1 MALMNINWEKKIQI
15 DVDWIERELVTH
27 FNEKKTK
34 LSIRGFTPKASGN
47 LFSCNSL
54 IDEMYYF
61 IIDYVHSTSY
71 KDRVRESLINKYDN
85 DKLAEQR
92 LDIELLS
99 KAMSFFGQKN
109 PDTDGKYGEILLFAL
124 VESILKSKMVGHKI
138 KSLSNPK
145 DQVKGGD
152 GIFMGNYEVE
162 KGKFKPALLI
172 GESKIMQGTS
182 DAIYDAFDSINRFH
196 KSSTQKGVNDMELI
210 VAHNNLFID
219 NSDVD
224 YDEIYELLS
233 PNTDKYKSQVLVH
246 PILIMHNSQKI
257 NTIEEKATDNEDIER
272 RIKEW
277 MIKEKVQYLKKIN
290 DKLKSFPDVKKVY
303 LEFFFFPFNDIKK
316 FRDGMYYKIHGVEY
330 PYSS

>member
-15 DVDWIERELVTH
+15 NVDWIERELVTH

-54 IDEMYYF
+54 IDEMYHF
-61 IIDYVHSTSY
+61 VIDYVHSTSD
-71 KDRVRESLINKYDN
+71 KDRVRESLINKYNN

-92 LDIELLS
+92 LDSELLS

-138 KSLSNPK
+138 KSLSNSK
-145 DQVKGGD
+145 DQIKGGD
-152 GIFMGNYEVE
+152 GIFMGNYEIE
-162 KGKFKPALLI
+162 KDKFEPALLI
-172 GESKIMQGTS
+172 GESKIMQGRS
-182 DAIYDAFDSINRFH
+182 NAIQDALESINRFH
-196 KSSTQKGVNDMELI
+196 QSSTQKGVNDIELI

-224 YDEIYELLS
+224 YDEIYELLT
-233 PNTDKYKSQVLVH
+233 PNTDKYKSQILVH
-246 PILIMHNSQKI
+246 PILIMHNSQKL
-257 NTIEEKATDNEDIER
+257 NTIEEKATDNEDIEK

-277 MIKEKVQYLKKIN
+277 MIKEKDQYFKKIN
-290 DKLKSFPDVKKVY
+290 KKLQHFPDVKKVY

-316 FRDGMYYKIHGVEY
+316 FRDGMYQKIHGVEY